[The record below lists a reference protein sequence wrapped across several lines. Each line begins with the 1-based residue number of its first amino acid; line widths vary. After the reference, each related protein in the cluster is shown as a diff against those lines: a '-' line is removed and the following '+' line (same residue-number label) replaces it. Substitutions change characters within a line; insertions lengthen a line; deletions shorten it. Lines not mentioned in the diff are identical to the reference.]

1 MMDGLRQ
8 VLIPIVISATVSGIT
23 LNEKVNAQEERLK
36 NNGEQGRQNS
46 EDIKQLLKD
55 TAEISGK
62 LELVVKHLEKK
73 ERE

>member
-23 LNEKVNAQEERLK
+23 LNEKVNAQEERLRS
-36 NNGEQGRQNS
+36 NGEQGRQNS

-73 ERE
+73 QRE